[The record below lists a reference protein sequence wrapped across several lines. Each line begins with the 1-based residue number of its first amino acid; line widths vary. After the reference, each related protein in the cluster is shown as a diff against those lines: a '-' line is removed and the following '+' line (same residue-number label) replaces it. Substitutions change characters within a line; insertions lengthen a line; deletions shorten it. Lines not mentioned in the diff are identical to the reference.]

1 MKATTLGRLNW
12 LVSLCVLVAFLATA
26 GCAQPAPS
34 QSASAPAAPTTAAAA
49 APTVPPPATPTV
61 AAPPS
66 PTAPAPA
73 TPTVAAPASPKAA
86 PSPSAMAASG
96 KRTVTD
102 ALGNKIEIPAV
113 VNRVADAWPANV
125 GMVLMLGGADKLV
138 GITDQAQN
146 QPWLRKLYPRVKE
159 IPLISSGQSSG
170 DLNIET
176 LIQTKPDVLLMSYAG
191 GMPTWMDKVKEAKIP
206 VVLMP
211 ANNYEEM
218 KTAIRITAEVLGPSE
233 TAVAEEWLKYYDG
246 NIKRISTVIASV
258 PKEQR
263 PKVLH
268 TLRPT
273 ILTVDGV
280 GGLVNDWI
288 TNSGGVNVTVEIK
301 GNSGTATMEQ
311 IIKWNPDIII
321 VGTEPNTEN
330 AQKIMTDPQWAG
342 IKAVKDKRVYVNP
355 TGVYLWDRHS
365 GEGALQI
372 LWAAKLLY
380 PDKFQDIDLKKET
393 KAFFTKFFH
402 YDLTDA
408 DYDSI
413 INAKAP

>member
-12 LVSLCVLVAFLATA
+12 LISLCVLVAILAVA
-26 GCAQPAPS
+26 GCAQPAPGPS
-34 QSASAPAAPTTAAAA
+34 AA
-49 APTVPPPATPTV
+49 APASPTV
-61 AAPPS
+61 AAKPA

-73 TPTVAAPASPKAA
+73 SPTVAAAPSATVPAPASPTVAA
-86 PSPSAMAASG
+86 AASPAAASG

-102 ALGNKIEIPAV
+102 ALGNKVEIPAV
-113 VNRVADAWPANV
+113 VTRVADAWPANV

-146 QPWLRKLYPRVKE
+146 QPWLRKLYPRVKDM
-159 IPLISSGQSSG
+159 PLISSGQSAG

-176 LIQTKPDVLLMSYAG
+176 LIQTHPDVLLMSYAG
-191 GMPTWMDKVKEAKIP
+191 GMPTWIDKVKEAKIP

-211 ANNYEEM
+211 ANNYEDM
-218 KTAIRITAEVLGPSE
+218 KVAIRTTAEVLGPSE
-233 TAVAEEWLKYYDG
+233 TAVAAEWLKYYDS
-246 NIKRISTVIASV
+246 NITRISTVIATV
-258 PKEQR
+258 PQAQR
-263 PKVLH
+263 PRVLH

-330 AQKIMTDPQWAG
+330 AQKIMTDPQWSG
-342 IKAVKDKRVYVNP
+342 IKAVKDKKVYINP

-380 PDKFQDIDLKKET
+380 PDKFQDVDLKKET
-393 KAFFTKFFH
+393 KAFYTKFFH